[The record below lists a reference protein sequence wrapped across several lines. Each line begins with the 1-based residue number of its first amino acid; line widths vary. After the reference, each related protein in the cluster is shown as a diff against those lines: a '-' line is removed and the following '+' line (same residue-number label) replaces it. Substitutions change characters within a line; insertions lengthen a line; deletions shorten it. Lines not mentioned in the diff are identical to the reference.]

1 LDCKAEEV
9 PMAASTNE
17 RGVRER
23 STRQFQAVLE
33 ELARSEDFRSAQ
45 DLHTAMRER
54 GAVVGLATV
63 YRALQSLVE
72 SGQADAVRTASGESV
87 YRECSREHH
96 HHLVCRWCGRTV
108 EVKGPAVERWA
119 DQMAAQHGFVDVSHT
134 LELFGTCED
143 CARREQ

>member
-1 LDCKAEEV
+1 
-9 PMAASTNE
+9 MAASANE
-17 RGVRER
+17 RGGVRER
-23 STRQFQAVLE
+23 STRQFQAVLD
-33 ELARSEDFRSAQ
+33 ELAHSEDFRSAQ
-45 DLHTAMRER
+45 DIHAAMRER

-72 SGQADAVRTASGESV
+72 SGQADVVRTASGESV
-87 YRECSREHH
+87 YRECSQGHH

-134 LELFGTCED
+134 LELFGTCAE
-143 CARREQ
+143 CSGREQ